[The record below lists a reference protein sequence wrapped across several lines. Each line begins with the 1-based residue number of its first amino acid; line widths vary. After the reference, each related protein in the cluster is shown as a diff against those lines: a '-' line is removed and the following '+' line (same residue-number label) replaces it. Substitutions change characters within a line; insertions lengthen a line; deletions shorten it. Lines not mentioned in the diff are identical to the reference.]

1 MSDIDVKFGWLSGA
15 GPLGSVFGVSF
26 VRGLA
31 PREALVR
38 LGVDESTIDEMTFEE
53 LDENAEECL
62 ESSDGMDAGWAGAV
76 RMGDWTVL
84 VEPGGWRVA
93 AGTGVLERLSRGAE
107 VVAVSR
113 HDYAS
118 DDFAHAIDGRVI
130 TRFEPLAPH
139 LRSGDDPDRWIGE
152 MRDLGL
158 GLNGFD
164 DPLTED
170 PIGAAFA
177 LAGVI
182 TGVDLSPALLEM
194 TFLAGTTNPDD

>member
-1 MSDIDVKFGWLSGA
+1 MSDIDVKFGWLSGD
-15 GPLGSVFGVSF
+15 GPLGSIFGVSF

-31 PREALVR
+31 PREVLVR

-62 ESSDGMDAGWAGAV
+62 EISDGMDAAWAGAV
-76 RMGDWTVL
+76 RTGDWTVL

-93 AGTGVLERLSRGAE
+93 AETGVLERVSRGTE

-152 MRDLGL
+152 MRDVGL
-158 GLNGFD
+158 GRDGFD
-164 DPLTED
+164 DAMPEGS
-170 PIGAAFA
+170 IAAAFA

-182 TGVDLSPALLEM
+182 TGVDLSPALLRT

>member
-62 ESSDGMDAGWAGAV
+62 ESSDGIDAGWAGAV

-93 AGTGVLERLSRGAE
+93 AGTGVLERLSQGAE

-118 DDFAHAIDGRVI
+118 DDFAHAIDGRLI
-130 TRFEPLAPH
+130 TQFEPLASH
-139 LRSGDDPDRWIGE
+139 LRSGDDPDRWIGA

-164 DPLTED
+164 DPLPED

>member
-1 MSDIDVKFGWLSGA
+1 MSDIDVKFGWLSGY

-31 PREALVR
+31 PREVLVR

-53 LDENAEECL
+53 LDENAAECL
-62 ESSDGMDAGWAGAV
+62 EVSDGMDAAWAGAV
-76 RMGDWTVL
+76 RSGDWTVL
-84 VEPGGWRVA
+84 VEPGGWRVVA
-93 AGTGVLERLSRGAE
+93 EEGVLERVSRETE

-118 DDFAHAIDGRVI
+118 DDFIHAIDGQVI
-130 TRFEPLAPH
+130 TQFQPLAPH
-139 LRSGDDPDRWIGE
+139 LRSGEDPDRWIGA
-152 MRDLGL
+152 MRDVGL
-158 GLNGFD
+158 GRTGFD
-164 DPLTED
+164 DPMPQA
-170 PIGAAFA
+170 PIAAAFA